1 MLWSLP
7 IVDEFT
13 IGRPPDGGNRGLCLS
28 QPAPGTGQLVR
39 FLNRLDAALGTPP
52 LLRISL
58 RLEVVLAGRVNYGG
72 G

>member
-7 IVDEFT
+7 IVDELT
-13 IGRPPDGGNRGLCLS
+13 IGRPADGGNRGLCLS
-28 QPAPGTGQLVR
+28 QPAPDPGQQVR
-39 FLNRLDAALGTPP
+39 FLDRLDVALGTTP
-52 LLRISL
+52 LLRSL